1 MTPETTP
8 FTPIAWNGIRLT
20 VPASW
25 RPTRLGLGYLLFED
39 GSGPA
44 FELKWRRNA
53 GREGMEAAF
62 RAMTPK
68 GRARRAEAL
77 PEAWTRQLSDF
88 ESMPITWTTGEHAGC
103 GAALFCPDC
112 GLAALFQG
120 YGGAQGPSPGRVA
133 EIAAVLGSLAHHEPG
148 PPAFALYGLAYV
160 PPPDYLLA
168 AFQFVPGRF
177 SLTFA
182 NGRRRLDIVRLAP
195 AEVLLAGHDLGW
207 LAAQA
212 FGFEADAD
220 TTSAPL
226 GESPAVWL
234 AERQG
239 PNWAARIARALG
251 RPARLAVL
259 RHDTAAGKLLGAAAA
274 GPKPIDAGWLAETAG
289 RCVSL

>member
-1 MTPETTP
+1 MTPDTTSV
-8 FTPIAWNGIRLT
+8 TPVAWNGVRLQA
-20 VPASW
+20 PADW

-68 GRARRAEAL
+68 GRARQADAL
-77 PEAWTRQLSDF
+77 PKAWTRQLADF
-88 ESMPITWTTGEHAGC
+88 ESMPITWTTGKHAGC

-112 GLAALFQG
+112 GLAAIFQG
-120 YGGAQGPSPGRVA
+120 YGGPDGPSPARVA

-160 PPPDYLLA
+160 PPPDYLLS

-182 NGRRRLDIVRLAP
+182 KGRNRLDVVRLAP
-195 AEVLLAGHDLGW
+195 AEALLARSDLPR

-212 FGFEADAD
+212 FGFEADDGATMD
-220 TTSAPL
+220 SM
-226 GESPAVWL
+226 GRHPAVWL
-234 AERQG
+234 AERQDRG
-239 PNWAARIARALG
+239 WVSRITRALG

-259 RHDTAAGKLLGAAAA
+259 RHDTAVDKLLGAAAS

-289 RCVSL
+289 HCVSL